1 VDSVV
6 YGCTD
11 VSEVWQYGSIL
22 TITLTDDNST
32 DFTSIRNKF
41 KKNINRDRQTLQ
53 NKVTTQ
59 FKSQARQLIFRLI
72 T

>member
-41 KKNINRDRQTLQ
+41 KK
-53 NKVTTQ
+53 KH
-59 FKSQARQLIFRLI
+59 
-72 T
+72 